1 MGTHPIFESDF
12 DCLTERLRMNVEMNE
27 SSRVLESNGLYV
39 DDLSRIRVLDPET
52 ADASE
57 STKAAADHYV
67 ADFNDFVSMIN
78 DFTAQADAMAEQ
90 VKQRKLKAIGTRT
103 KLQAIDRENAVRK
116 INCCSELKEH
126 RELLDRLRGE
136 HEALKR
142 VEQSQQTILQQMNE

>member
-103 KLQAIDRENAVRK
+103 KLQAIDRENAVKKNKLLQR
-116 INCCSELKEH
+116 IKEH